1 MYFLPFLLTALILFG
16 LDFLYLNYLKDYLFS
31 QVKSVQGSSISVR
44 YESAIACYI
53 LLILGLYYFIIRP
66 KRSIVDAFLL
76 GIVIYGVYETTT
88 YASFKS
94 WKLDTVIMDTFWG
107 GILFSLTT
115 FLVSF
120 TMSLI

>member
-1 MYFLPFLLTALILFG
+1 LFG

>member
-1 MYFLPFLLTALILFG
+1 MYLPFLLTALILFG
-16 LDFLYLNYLKDYLFS
+16 LDFLYLNYLKEYLFS

>member
-1 MYFLPFLLTALILFG
+1 MYLPFLLTALILFG
-16 LDFLYLNYLKDYLFS
+16 LDFLYLNYLKEYLFS

-120 TMSLI
+120 IMSVI